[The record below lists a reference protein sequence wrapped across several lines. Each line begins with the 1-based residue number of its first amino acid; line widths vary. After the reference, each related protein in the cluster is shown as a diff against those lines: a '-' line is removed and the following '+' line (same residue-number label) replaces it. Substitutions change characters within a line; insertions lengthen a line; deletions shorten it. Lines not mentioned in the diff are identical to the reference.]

1 MKITSDSTLFFDA
14 SVLVAGAHSEEGGS
28 ALLLDVCEEGGSA
41 PLLDACEEGGSAL
54 LLDACELGGF
64 TAQVTSLVV
73 LEANHVLERDFPPRS
88 LARFYNYL
96 AQIDWEVLPVPPGET
111 LQEYASQEYGSM
123 IDRKDLHVLAA
134 AAEGK
139 SEFLLT
145 LDRKHVLAAANAVA
159 KADLPIRILTPGD
172 FIRQYYPLHEAYP
185 SLPPRRNT

>member
-1 MKITSDSTLFFDA
+1 MKITGDTTLFFDA

-28 ALLLDVCEEGGSA
+28 ALLLD
-41 PLLDACEEGGSAL
+41 
-54 LLDACELGGF
+54 ACELSGF

-96 AQIDWEVLPVPPGET
+96 AQIEWEVLPVPPGET
-111 LQEYASQEYGSM
+111 LQEYGSM
-123 IDRKDLHVLAA
+123 IDQKDLHVLAA

-145 LDRKHVLAAANAVA
+145 LDRKHVLSAANAVE

-172 FIRQYYPLHEAYP
+172 FIRRYYPLHEAYP